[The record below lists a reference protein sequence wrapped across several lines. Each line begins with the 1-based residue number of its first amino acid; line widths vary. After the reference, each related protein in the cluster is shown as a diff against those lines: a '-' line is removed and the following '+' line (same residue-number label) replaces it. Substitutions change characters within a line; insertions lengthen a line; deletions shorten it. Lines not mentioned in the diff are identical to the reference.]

1 MSMVVVE
8 VETPHTTD
16 NDDMRRMRRSS
27 LSESE
32 RELNS
37 NDTAGLVWSEVWQA
51 GGVRLKETEFM
62 YA

>member
-8 VETPHTTD
+8 VEIPHTTD

-32 RELNS
+32 RKLNS

-51 GGVRLKETEFM
+51 FDCKEF
-62 YA
+62 